1 MSEQLLGARPV
12 FGLHEDAADEVPGL
26 VGDVRGQQR
35 VGGLRGDLEDGRHG
49 LVLGPGRLLSQHL
62 HHRTAEAPG
71 GEPQG
76 WEPEYQYFCIYPGSL
91 ESLENIE
98 VMENCFQVDLV
109 SIT

>member
-1 MSEQLLGARPV
+1 MPLGGFLKVEKSGFRVSAQDLGEGMSEQLLGARPV

-49 LVLGPGRLLSQHL
+49 LVLSPGRLLSQHL

-76 WEPEYQYFCIYPGSL
+76 
-91 ESLENIE
+91 
-98 VMENCFQVDLV
+98 
-109 SIT
+109 